1 MPERSEVGRLETF
14 SDGVFA
20 IAATLLILNVSS
32 RVPELAGGRAWLAY
46 AAYAVTF
53 VNMGII
59 WVNHH
64 TAFTQVGR
72 VDRTF
77 LMLNVFFLMFVAFI
91 PYPTGLLTE
100 HLGRPGAERAAL
112 LYGGTLT
119 ATAVCT
125 NLWWLYA
132 SRWRHLLRHDA
143 APRLVAGITRS
154 YLVGPFVYLAA
165 TLVALVSPNVAAV
178 LYAAIAVFYVA
189 ESSRFGGRTPDAAR
203 SDRD

>member
-64 TAFTQVGR
+64 TAFTQIGR
-72 VDRTF
+72 VNRTF

-100 HLGRPGAERAAL
+100 HLGRPGQRGPLSSTAGPSPPPPSAPTCGGSTPPVGVTSCGKTQPRASSP
-112 LYGGTLT
+112 
-119 ATAVCT
+119 
-125 NLWWLYA
+125 A
-132 SRWRHLLRHDA
+132 S
-143 APRLVAGITRS
+143 
-154 YLVGPFVYLAA
+154 LAA
-165 TLVALVSPNVAAV
+165 TSW
-178 LYAAIAVFYVA
+178 
-189 ESSRFGGRTPDAAR
+189 AR
-203 SDRD
+203 SSISRPRWLPWSRRTWPPRCTRRLPFSTSQRFAVRRPDT

>member
-1 MPERSEVGRLETF
+1 
-14 SDGVFA
+14 
-20 IAATLLILNVSS
+20 
-32 RVPELAGGRAWLAY
+32 
-46 AAYAVTF
+46 
-53 VNMGII
+53 MGII

-64 TAFTQVGR
+64 TAFNQIAR

-100 HLGRPGAERAAL
+100 HLGGAGAERAAL
-112 LYGGTLT
+112 LYGATLT
-119 ATAVCT
+119 GTAVCT

-154 YLVGPFVYLAA
+154 YLAGPVIYLVA
-165 TLVALVSPNVAAV
+165 TLVALVSPNLAAA
-178 LYAAIAVFYVA
+178 LYAAIAVFYVV
-189 ESSRFGGRTPDAAR
+189 ESSRFGGRTRR
-203 SDRD
+203 SGEHE

>member
-1 MPERSEVGRLETF
+1 MQGERRDVARLETF

-20 IAATLLILNVSS
+20 IAATLLILNVSGQGG
-32 RVPELAGGRAWLAY
+32 EFGGGRAWLAY

-64 TAFTQVGR
+64 TAFSQIGR
-72 VDRTF
+72 ADRTF

-100 HLGRPGAERAAL
+100 HLGGAGAARAAV
-112 LYGGTLT
+112 LYGATLT

-132 SRWRHLLRHDA
+132 SRRRRLLRHDA
-143 APRLVAGITRS
+143 SPRLVAGITRS
-154 YLVGPFVYLAA
+154 YLVGPVVYLTA
-165 TLVALVSPNVAAV
+165 TLVAIIAPTVAAV
-178 LYAAIAVFYVA
+178 LYAAIAVFYVL
-189 ESSRFGGRTPDAAR
+189 ESSLFAGQRADGA
-203 SDRD
+203 